1 VLVVDVGVGGRIS
14 LQASDG
20 ALPAEISLVGWLTPY
35 TGSGTKTV
43 AIVGDSLTNGAYLT
57 NHLLGN
63 DSMQINSY
71 GLGGHTTH
79 DLRPWADQIGFTNPT
94 DAIVFL
100 GTNDLFQPLFG
111 LGPIGHDPVEELR
124 RYSTDHFPAS
134 TCVTYVAN
142 PFAPQIRNLVAE
154 SPTRRNLIDLDR
166 FLAANE
172 QLRVTPR
179 FPKVSSYLK
188 NVLRQYP
195 IMAGDGI
202 HLTGVGNEALALLYQ
217 QLVLGSTPGIGKT
230 IFASNVSYPNA
241 VAPRFGD
248 YVVRTCH

>member
-1 VLVVDVGVGGRIS
+1 MIGDSIT
-14 LQASDG
+14 A
-20 ALPAEISLVGWLTPY
+20 
-35 TGSGTKTV
+35 GSGP
-43 AIVGDSLTNGAYLT
+43 T

-71 GLGGHTTH
+71 GLSGHTTH

-111 LGPIGHDPVEELR
+111 LGPIGHDPIEELR

-134 TCVTYVAN
+134 TCLTYVAN

-166 FLAANE
+166 FLAANDE
-172 QLRVTPR
+172 LRVTPR

-241 VAPRFGD
+241 VTPRFGD

>member
-1 VLVVDVGVGGRIS
+1 MIGDSIT
-14 LQASDG
+14 A
-20 ALPAEISLVGWLTPY
+20 
-35 TGSGTKTV
+35 GSGP
-43 AIVGDSLTNGAYLT
+43 T

-79 DLRPWADQIGFTNPT
+79 DLRPWADQIGYTNPT

-111 LGPIGHDPVEELR
+111 QGPIGHDPIEELR
-124 RYSTDHFPAS
+124 RYSTDHFPPS
-134 TCVTYVAN
+134 TCVAYVTTAFGLQ
-142 PFAPQIRNLVAE
+142 PEVRSLVAE
-154 SPTRRNLIDLDR
+154 APTRRNLIDLQA

-172 QLRVTPR
+172 RLYVVPR
-179 FPKVSSYLK
+179 FPSTSSYLK

-195 IMAGDGI
+195 IIGPDGI

-217 QLVLGSTPGIGKT
+217 QLVLGSTPAIGKT
-230 IFASNVSYPNA
+230 IFAPTVTYPNA
-241 VAPRFGD
+241 VAPDFAD
-248 YVVRTCH
+248 FVVRTCN